1 MHLSAWYRG
10 KRVTVPVEAVTHFL
24 ADCKYVAAHHPGG
37 VLILTDSLTRL
48 ERELPEFIRLHRGAL
63 VRRTLVTGFRR
74 QRINGDY
81 RLLTTV
87 SFQAAPILVGPTR
100 TEQVARLVLQ
110 AAA

>member
-48 ERELPEFIRLHRGAL
+48 ERELPDFIRLHRGAL
-63 VRRTLVTGFRR
+63 VRRSLVTGFRS
-74 QRINGDY
+74 QRINGDR
-81 RLLTTV
+81 RLLAAV
-87 SFQAAPILVGPTR
+87 SFQAEPILVGPTKAD
-100 TEQVARLVLQ
+100 QVARLVQ
-110 AAA
+110 QRAA

>member
-48 ERELPEFIRLHRGAL
+48 ERELPEFIRLHRGVL
-63 VRRTLVTGFRR
+63 VRRSLVTGFRF
-74 QRINGDY
+74 QRINGGR
-81 RLLTTV
+81 RLLAFV
-87 SFQAAPILVGPTR
+87 SFQTAPLTVGPIKAD
-100 TEQVARLVLQ
+100 QVTQLVLQ
-110 AAA
+110 PAA